1 MLLLQN
7 RLLDQHLSSLLIV
20 IDSAHSHLF
29 ELLLRG
35 LEYLFCRSEGYNFIY
50 YNVIEFRTIS
60 KRRVYVLTRLSV
72 SLFHWTLIEII
83 MIIIVFGNL
92 SFPVATLKCLGR

>member
-1 MLLLQN
+1 M
-7 RLLDQHLSSLLIV
+7 
-20 IDSAHSHLF
+20 F

-72 SLFHWTLIEII
+72 SLFHLTLIEII

-92 SFPVATLKCLGR
+92 SFPVATLKCFGR